1 MFRYNAITP
10 PITGWLEIE
19 LDKDIIDRL
28 WKYADKAS
36 VSVKDTLAG
45 NISESLDLKD
55 EDNWFRDNVL
65 RGCVNEYA
73 KNYPHGFNKQDHLAP
88 RKSYDLEGFW
98 INYQKKHEFNP
109 SHDHGGVFSF
119 VIWLKIPTKSKEQH
133 NLDFL
138 KGMEGASASD
148 FEMAYIDTTGQIRS
162 YPYLMDPEMEGKMLF
177 FPSSFKHCV
186 YPFYECDEDRISISG
201 NLYYC

>member
-19 LDKDIIDRL
+19 LDKEIIDRL

-45 NISESLDLKD
+45 NITESLD
-55 EDNWFRDNVL
+55 
-65 RGCVNEYA
+65 
-73 KNYPHGFNKQDHLAP
+73 YPHGFSKQDHLAP

-119 VIWLKIPTKSKEQH
+119 VIWMKIPTKSKEQH
-133 NLDFL
+133 NLKFL
-138 KGMEGASASD
+138 KGMKGASASD
-148 FEMAYIDTTGQIRS
+148 FEMTYIDTTGQIRS

-177 FPSSFKHCV
+177 FPSSLKHCV